1 MFSRLR
7 SRREK
12 TPYHLLEPLLLTDD
26 NIVIEIKQKSPNLD
40 NTGKKYEEMKS
51 PLKIIKNLNPVS
63 YPENSAFGIHQ
74 NSVDTVPNKYI
85 KTKKGSK
92 FLRGDYLDMM
102 MLSAIKNLDS
112 RVSKIETKLN

>member
-40 NTGKKYEEMKS
+40 NTGKKYEEM
-51 PLKIIKNLNPVS
+51 NL
-63 YPENSAFGIHQ
+63 H
-74 NSVDTVPNKYI
+74 
-85 KTKKGSK
+85 
-92 FLRGDYLDMM
+92 
-102 MLSAIKNLDS
+102 
-112 RVSKIETKLN
+112 